1 MQGWEN
7 RMRWESGQGT
17 KAGVSPLQ
25 ISPVIHRT
33 GWWDGLTRSFFPR
46 MNAARTP
53 GSARIH
59 PSAPPLLSLPQRRAC
74 KRGKIKK
81 GENAK
86 GGNAKHPAPGPV
98 LPGALGTERIAL
110 PLGRVLLD
118 EQEPSTHTHTARSGG
133 QKAPKTP
140 QLLSFLIFKPDTL
153 CTCKNPAKPAVLPS
167 IPKQP
172 AIRAPRTHR
181 GCPQPSE
188 DAEPPGT
195 AF

>member
-46 MNAARTP
+46 MNAARPP

-86 GGNAKHPAPGPV
+86 GGNGKHPAPGPV

-110 PLGRVLLD
+110 PLGRELLD
-118 EQEPSTHTHTARSGG
+118 EQELSARTHTAPPGG
-133 QKAPKTP
+133 AESPQNTP
-140 QLLSFLIFKPDTL
+140 AAFFFLIFKPD
-153 CTCKNPAKPAVLPS
+153 TCKNPAKPAVLPG

-172 AIRAPRTHR
+172 AIRAPRAHR